1 MVTTQIEICFV
12 VEMTNIDT
20 GEIITFPMAYS
31 TKKDAES
38 FVHVCKYMD
47 KELYLSELRI
57 YRVKKF
63 LYYR

>member
-1 MVTTQIEICFV
+1 MVTTQNELCFV
-12 VEMTNIDT
+12 VEMTNLET
-20 GEIITFPMAYS
+20 GEITTFPMAYQA
-31 TKKDAES
+31 KKDAES